1 MKSLPCGAVA
11 LARETCSAD
20 TPVRETPKPEM
31 AKARPNPI
39 LTAIIHGFS
48 VVDATLR
55 EIFDESAYQRFLD
68 RSQLQSSPSSYAM
81 FRQETEQAK
90 ALRPRCC

>member
-1 MKSLPCGAVA
+1 MTQ
-11 LARETCSAD
+11 RTWSAD
-20 TPVRETPKPEM
+20 TPVRETP
-31 AKARPNPI
+31 AANGNKAMTGTT
-39 LTAIIHGFS
+39 LAAIFRAFT
-48 VVDATLR
+48 VFRATLR